1 MRHLFK
7 IALLVLLSVPA
18 GAQNMEVFHQY
29 NREVNTHSSNG
40 MIALGSWAIGNML
53 IGTAGALTS
62 TKGSQEF
69 YFHQMN
75 AYWNVVNLGIAI
87 PAYLGARKRLN
98 KQYDIPGTFK
108 LQRKQ
113 ETLYAINIGADALY
127 LGSGVFLQEFG
138 NRYERKVDNLMKG
151 IGYSLIIQ
159 GGFLMVFDVVMLIV
173 HKQHWKKNEK
183 EIWNQLEFNGTSL
196 KWNIPSKK

>member
-1 MRHLFK
+1 
-7 IALLVLLSVPA
+7 
-18 GAQNMEVFHQY
+18 
-29 NREVNTHSSNG
+29 
-40 MIALGSWAIGNML
+40 ML

-75 AYWNVVNLGIAI
+75 AYWNLVTLGIAI

-159 GGFLMVFDVVMLIV
+159 GGFLMVFDAVMLIV

-183 EIWNQLEFNGTSL
+183 KIWEQLEFSGTSI